1 MMARLRGM
9 NNSLV
14 QMTTDEQPVIL
25 SVRDLTT
32 TFLTRRGPSPAV
44 KGVSFDLMR
53 GKVLAIVGESGCG
66 KSATAMSLMRLLR
79 PQFARIGGQVRLDGT
94 DLARLSEREMESVR
108 GHRMAMIFQE
118 PMTSLNPLMTIGYQL
133 SEPMRV
139 HLHLDRNAAHRRGIE
154 LLDLVGISAVPQIM
168 ASYPHQLSGGMRQRA
183 MIAIALSC
191 DPQVLIA
198 DEPTTALD
206 VTIQSQ
212 ILYLLRE
219 IRERTNMSIIMI
231 THDLGVVSE
240 FADDVLVMYSGR
252 VIERGPTSELLE
264 RPLHPYTYG
273 LLRSIPDLDNRV
285 ERLKTITGT
294 VPDPLSPPPGCT
306 FHPRC
311 DRGVDA
317 CTNAVPRLEAFGID
331 CGDVGKF
338 VACIRPLR
346 GDETDAV
353 RAPA

>member
-1 MMARLRGM
+1 M
-9 NNSLV
+9 NGS
-14 QMTTDEQPVIL
+14 TDEITAAKAQPAIL

-44 KGVSFDLMR
+44 RGVSFDVSR
-53 GKVLAIVGESGCG
+53 GEVLAIVGESGCG

-79 PQFARIGGQVRLDGT
+79 PRSALINGQVRLDGI
-94 DLARLSEREMESVR
+94 DLPVLSEKEMERVR

-133 SEPMRV
+133 CEPLRA
-139 HLHLDRNAAHRRGIE
+139 HLHLDRAAAYRRGIE
-154 LLDLVGISAVPQIM
+154 LLDLVGIPSATQIM
-168 ASYPHQLSGGMRQRA
+168 VSYPHQLSGGMRQRA

-212 ILYLLRE
+212 ILHLLNE
-219 IRERTNMSIIMI
+219 IRQRTNMAIILI

-240 FADDVLVMYSGR
+240 FADDVLVMYAGR
-252 VIERGPTSELLE
+252 VVERGKTSDLLA
-264 RPLHPYTYG
+264 RPRHPYTGG
-273 LLRSIPDLDNRV
+273 LLRSIPDLDERI
-285 ERLKTITGT
+285 ERLNTIPGT
-294 VPDPLSPPPGCT
+294 VPDPLSHPPGCA

-311 DRGVDA
+311 FRGTDA
-317 CTNAVPRLEAFGID
+317 CTLSVPRLERLGNPVDDFGQ
-331 CGDVGKF
+331 F
-338 VACIRPLR
+338 AACIRPLPV
-346 GDETDAV
+346 DETAAT
-353 RAPA
+353 RMAR